1 MDLLAICS
9 QTAPPFWSSRRTVPV
24 VVATGAMKYLKPLP
38 STWKWPGL
46 AGSAVT
52 VTKAPSSQGMR
63 PTCTR
68 SAMASSSGDS
78 AASAAMMPVA
88 TWFAALLSWLRLL
101 VPSVLATEDFLA
113 AGALSAA
120 LADFVSDLAAGFA
133 AGLAAALVSG
143 LASVLAGVCARARA
157 GASSIRAEAI
167 KDFMGGPAWKNSG
180 MFTTE
185 RRPTRQTNGARQEEV
200 CARYGGRAPAP
211 ASKSDSWRGRATC
224 LQN

>member
-120 LADFVSDLAAGFA
+120 L
-133 AGLAAALVSG
+133 VSG

-200 CARYGGRAPAP
+200 CAGYGGRAPAP
-211 ASKSDSWRGRATC
+211 ASKSDNWRGRATC
-224 LQN
+224 LQS

>member
-68 SAMASSSGDS
+68 
-78 AASAAMMPVA
+78 
-88 TWFAALLSWLRLL
+88 
-101 VPSVLATEDFLA
+101 SVLATEDFLA

-211 ASKSDSWRGRATC
+211 ASKSDNWRGRATC
-224 LQN
+224 LQS